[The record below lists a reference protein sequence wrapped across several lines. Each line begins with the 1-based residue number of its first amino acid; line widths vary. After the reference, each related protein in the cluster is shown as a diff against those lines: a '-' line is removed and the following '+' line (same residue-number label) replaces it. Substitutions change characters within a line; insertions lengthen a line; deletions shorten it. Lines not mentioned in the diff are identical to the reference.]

1 MKTTRYALQWSDR
14 EGNWHTEPRR
24 MDSLE
29 ELRGALADHLALFP
43 SIDVR
48 AVRMVQEIS
57 PIPTD
62 VLQLGRVQDERQG

>member
-1 MKTTRYALQWSDR
+1 MKRTRYALQWSDR

-29 ELRGALADHLALFP
+29 ELQGAMVDHLALFP

-48 AVRMVQEIS
+48 AVRIVQEIT

-62 VLQLGRVQDERQG
+62 VLQLGRLQDEGQG